1 MTTSTPEPVRR
12 QLYADA
18 TGLVIAAVRHSA
30 SGGKGTPPAV
40 AFSSPEQIVL
50 ALGIAAGIIE
60 SCWTE
65 RAAEHGVPFD
75 EYLAMIGAANA
86 TLS

>member
-1 MTTSTPEPVRR
+1 MTAIPEPVRR

-30 SGGKGTPPAV
+30 SGGKGTPPALSF
-40 AFSSPEQIVL
+40 ASPEQITL

-60 SCWTE
+60 ARWME
-65 RAAEHGVPFD
+65 DAAERGSTLD
-75 EYLAMIGAANA
+75 EYLTVLGAASA
-86 TLS
+86 SLT